1 MFDQHVID
9 IIKRNERRSI
19 PSSGEPYMMKSHIR
33 PLAMRGG
40 IRYGAHPVPQ
50 MDFQPDTLAT
60 GDELYKP
67 SARMGATAQGAPRRI
82 VGGKGQ
88 RILSSDSGLDL
99 QGGMQGGSLK
109 SFGRKFMKGLK
120 SVGRVV
126 TPVLKEIGK
135 EAVPIL
141 KDFAIKEGKN
151 LLKQGLEEAPM
162 MLAAGRKKRGYG
174 TPPSGHDKRASRG
187 LLIRK
192 LMQQHGFS
200 LAEASRYIKEKG
212 LKY

>member
-40 IRYGAHPVPQ
+40 IRYGAHPIPQ
-50 MDFQPDTLAT
+50 MDYQPDTLAT
-60 GDELYKP
+60 GDEIYKP
-67 SARMGATAQGAPRRI
+67 SPRRL

-88 RILSSDSGLDL
+88 RMVSSDSGIDL
-99 QGGMQGGSLK
+99 QGGMQGGMQGGSLK

-126 TPVLKEIGK
+126 TPVLKEVGK
-135 EAVPIL
+135 EVLPIV
-141 KDFAIKEGKN
+141 KDIAIKEGKKM
-151 LLKQGLEEAPM
+151 LQQGLEEAPM
-162 MLAAGRKKRGYG
+162 MLAAGRKKRGYA

>member
-1 MFDQHVID
+1 VYTYIEMFDQHVID

-33 PLAMRGG
+33 PLSMRGG
-40 IRYGAHPVPQ
+40 IRYRPHPIPA

-60 GDELYKP
+60 GDEIYKP
-67 SARMGATAQGAPRRI
+67 SPSRRRY

-88 RILSSDSGLDL
+88 RMVSSDSGIDL

-126 TPVLKEIGK
+126 SPVLKEVGK
-135 EAVPIL
+135 EALPIL

-162 MLAAGRKKRGYG
+162 MLAAGRKRGYA
-174 TPPSGHDKRASRG
+174 TPTGHDKRTSRG